1 MAPKIFPW
9 ELFVFF
15 GEQTFPLIFKTQI
28 WPFFQFSL
36 MAFCA
41 IFEMLQCYNSVTR
54 IAQNPMVE
62 RFLKKRIERLY
73 IAPFGQRGFFLNFAL
88 KLLI

>member
-1 MAPKIFPW
+1 MGNIR
-9 ELFVFF
+9 FF

-28 WPFFQFSL
+28 WPLFQFSL

-41 IFEMLQCYNSVTR
+41 IFEMLQCYNCVTR
-54 IAQNPMVE
+54 PAKNLDLEQ
-62 RFLKKRIERLY
+62 FLKKRLERLY
-73 IAPFGQRGFFLNFAL
+73 IRPFGQRGFFLNFAL

>member
-1 MAPKIFPW
+1 MGNIR
-9 ELFVFF
+9 FF

-36 MAFCA
+36 MAFWA
-41 IFEMLQCYNSVTR
+41 FFEMLQCYNSVTR
-54 IAQNPMVE
+54 LAKNLDLE

-73 IAPFGQRGFFLNFAL
+73 IRPFAERGFFLNFAR